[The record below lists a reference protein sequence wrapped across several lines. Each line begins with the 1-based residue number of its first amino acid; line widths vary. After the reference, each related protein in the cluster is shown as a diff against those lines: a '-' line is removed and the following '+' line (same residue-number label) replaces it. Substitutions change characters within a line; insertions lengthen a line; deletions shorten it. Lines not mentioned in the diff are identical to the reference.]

1 MYKIAICDDEKV
13 TCTELT
19 RLLQRSAEMLQ
30 EQFEICSF
38 SNGEELLEKL
48 DEGMRFD
55 FLFLDIHLQMLNGVE
70 VGKHI
75 REELR
80 DYKTLIVY
88 ISSDQSYAMTLFQV
102 QPFDFLVKPLQEETV
117 HRVVKKGICQLA
129 DVGQFLEY
137 QKNKSLCRVNFDELL
152 YIHSDRKKIVLVQTG
167 QKEEEFYGKLRD
179 MIPKLPA
186 NFTQI
191 SQSYV
196 INRNYVQRYSYEE
209 VLMMNRQT
217 LLISKAYRKAIREMI
232 LTDWKKG

>member
-1 MYKIAICDDEKV
+1 MYKIAICDDEKI

-19 RLLQRSAEMLQ
+19 GILQRSAEMMQ
-30 EQFEICSF
+30 ERFEIHSF
-38 SNGEELLEKL
+38 PNGEELLDKL

-55 FLFLDIHLQMLNGVE
+55 FLFLDIHLQMLDGVD

-88 ISSDQSYAMTLFQV
+88 ISSDQSYAMSLFQV
-102 QPFDFLVKPLQEETV
+102 QPFDFLMKPLQEETV
-117 HRVVKKGICQLA
+117 HKVVGKGLRQLT
-129 DVGQFLEY
+129 DLGQFLEY
-137 QKNKSLCRVNFDELL
+137 QKNKSLCRANCDEIL
-152 YIHSDRKKIVLVQTG
+152 YIHSDRKKIVLVRTE

-179 MIPKLPA
+179 IIPKLPK

-209 VLMMNRQT
+209 VLMMNQQT
-217 LLISKAYRKAIREMI
+217 LLISKAHRKAIREVI
-232 LTDWKKG
+232 LTDRMKG